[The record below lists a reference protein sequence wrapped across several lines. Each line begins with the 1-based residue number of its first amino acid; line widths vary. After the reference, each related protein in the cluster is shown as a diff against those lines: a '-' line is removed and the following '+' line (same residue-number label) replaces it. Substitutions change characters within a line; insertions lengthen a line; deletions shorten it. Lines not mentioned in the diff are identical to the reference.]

1 MPAHDYVC
9 LTCNHREELN
19 IPLSQAPPEQ
29 APCSSCQHDAVKA
42 FDAEGTTAIE
52 DAKQNWSDGY
62 DIFQLPENCPDR
74 RVSSRRERDETY
86 KKYGIDPD
94 THQVISG
101 RENESGAH
109 RWKKTRA

>member
-19 IPLSQAPPEQ
+19 IPLSQAPPEK

-42 FDAEGTTAIE
+42 FDAEGTTTTE
-52 DAKQNWSDGY
+52 DAPKNWSDGHT
-62 DIFQLPENCPDR
+62 IFQLPPNCPDR
-74 RVSSRRERDETY
+74 RVSSQREMEEKY
-86 KKYGIDPD
+86 QKYGLSPD
-94 THQVISG
+94 NHQPEPG
-101 RENESGAH
+101 REGESGAH